1 MRVVV
6 AIGGNALIAE
16 GEEGTWPE
24 QLAHARLVA
33 EQLVSLREAGHEIVL
48 THGNGPHVGLLL
60 LQQSL
65 GSTEAPELPLDVL
78 IAMTQGEVGYL
89 LETALG
95 EIDPGLPVTTM
106 LTRVVVDPASAD
118 PPTKPVGPFYSA
130 EEAQRLARERGWVV
144 APDAGRGWRR
154 IVGSPRPLK
163 ILGFERIRSL
173 MESGTLVIAGGGGG
187 IPVAEGDEDHQLHGF
202 AGVVDK
208 DRCSAELAVAI
219 EADLLVLLT
228 GVRRVALDF
237 GTRWESQLS
246 RLTVSDAVRG
256 LAEGEFPAGSMG
268 PKIESATRFIES
280 TGGAAVIA
288 SAAHLADGVAGVDGT
303 RIVADADGPSAVAA
317 ELRAEAVR

>member
-1 MRVVV
+1 MRIVV

-33 EQLVSLREAGHEIVL
+33 EQLVDLRAAGHEVVL

-60 LQQSL
+60 LQQAL
-65 GSTEAPELPLDVL
+65 GSGEAPELPLDAL

-95 EIDPGLPVTTM
+95 EIAPDLPVTTM
-106 LTRVVVDPASAD
+106 LTRVVVDPATAE
-118 PPTKPVGPFYSA
+118 PPTKPIGPFYSA
-130 EEAQRLARERGWVV
+130 EEAERLASERGWDV

-154 IVGSPRPLK
+154 VVGSPHPVR
-163 ILGFERIRSL
+163 ILGFEQIRTL
-173 MESGTLVIAGGGGG
+173 MEADTVVIAGGGGG
-187 IPVAEGDEDHQLHGF
+187 IPVVAGEPHLEGF
-202 AGVVDK
+202 AGVIDK

-237 GTRWESQLS
+237 GTRWERQLA
-246 RLTVSDAVRG
+246 RVTVSDAVRG
-256 LAEGEFPAGSMG
+256 LAEGEFPPGSMG
-268 PKIESATRFIES
+268 PKIESATRFIEA

-288 SAAHLADGVAGVDGT
+288 SVAHLADAVAGEDGT
-303 RIVADADGPSAVAA
+303 RIVADEHGPSVVAPLLC
-317 ELRAEAVR
+317 EVVR